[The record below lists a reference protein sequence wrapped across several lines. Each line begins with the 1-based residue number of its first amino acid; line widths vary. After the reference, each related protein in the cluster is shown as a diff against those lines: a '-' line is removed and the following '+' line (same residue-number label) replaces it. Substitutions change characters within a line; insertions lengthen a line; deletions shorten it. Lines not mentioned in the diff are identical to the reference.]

1 MVRVTDDERSSE
13 AIRILA
19 AGVAVI
25 PVCARLLNLNHLSGK
40 IDSLLAFDL
49 R

>member
-1 MVRVTDDERSSE
+1 MVRVTDDEWSSE
-13 AIRILA
+13 SIRILA

-25 PVCARLLNLNHLSGK
+25 PVCASLLDLNHLSGEF
-40 IDSLLAFDL
+40 DFLLAFDL